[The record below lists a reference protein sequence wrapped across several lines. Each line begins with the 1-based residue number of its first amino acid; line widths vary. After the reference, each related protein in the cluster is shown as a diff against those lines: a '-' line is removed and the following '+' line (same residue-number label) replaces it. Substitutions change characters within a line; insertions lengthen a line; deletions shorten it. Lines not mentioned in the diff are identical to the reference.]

1 MEVNIED
8 QKRYHEFKAEQ
19 DKRIK
24 EIYDACNKKL
34 QKINKKYNVYKEERL
49 KQNNELMNMINNLNK
64 IDVSDISSKIDKLDK
79 IFLKIE
85 EIYFKHCIFENDDD

>member
-1 MEVNIED
+1 
-8 QKRYHEFKAEQ
+8 
-19 DKRIK
+19 
-24 EIYDACNKKL
+24 
-34 QKINKKYNVYKEERL
+34 
-49 KQNNELMNMINNLNK
+49 MNMINNLNK